1 MKQIVKIFWLGILLV
16 CNVSYSQPD
25 KLYTSLE
32 DALSVSPDS
41 VYRLDLSKKKYT
53 ELPDEIFQFNNLRE
67 LYLSKNKL
75 DSLPANFF
83 FKDLR
88 ILDLSKNKFETFP
101 TAICNNQSLRNLFM
115 GKNKMKEIPE
125 CIGNLHD
132 LIILDIWFNPI
143 DDLPLSMT
151 KLRNLRSL
159 DLSGLNFTKDF
170 QKKWTELLP
179 WVKIEF
185 EAACD
190 CAN

>member
-1 MKQIVKIFWLGILLV
+1 MKQIVKIFWVGILLAS
-16 CNVSYSQPD
+16 NIGYSQPD
-25 KLYTSLE
+25 KMYTSLE
-32 DALSVSPDS
+32 DALAVSPDS
-41 VYRLDLSKKKYT
+41 VFRLDLSKKRYT
-53 ELPDEIFQFNNLRE
+53 ELPQEVMQFSNLRE

-75 DSLPANFF
+75 DSLPTNFF
-83 FKDLR
+83 FEGLR
-88 ILDLSKNKFETFP
+88 ILDLSKNKFKIFP
-101 TAICNNQSLRNLFM
+101 ADICKNESLRNLFM
-115 GKNKMKEIPE
+115 GKNKMSEIPE

-143 DDLPLSMT
+143 DDLPESMT

-185 EAACD
+185 ETACD

>member
-1 MKQIVKIFWLGILLV
+1 MQQIVKIFWLGILLIS
-16 CNVSYSQPD
+16 NSSYSQRD
-25 KLYTSLE
+25 RMYTSLE
-32 DALSVSPDS
+32 DALTVSPDS
-41 VYRLDLSKKKYT
+41 VFRLDLSKNKLT
-53 ELPDEIFQFNNLRE
+53 ELPEEIFQFKNLQE

-75 DSLPANFF
+75 DNLPANFYF
-83 FKDLR
+83 NDLR
-88 ILDLSKNKFETFP
+88 ILDLSKNKFEIFP
-101 TAICNNQSLRNLFM
+101 ASICKNESLRNLFM
-115 GKNKMKEIPE
+115 GKNKMKEVPE

-143 DDLPLSMT
+143 DDLPASMT

-159 DLSGLNFTKDF
+159 DLSGLNFTKEF

-185 EAACD
+185 ETACD